1 MRTQH
6 TLKNVLFGLITL
18 IASTLASATPMLQL
32 GIAGGTYNAAT
43 QTIVSSGPVFSLYA
57 FLTPGNNSNTLADT
71 YYLSMAL
78 SPQVSVT
85 TNLGSFSVNGNTI
98 NATSDMFYGTPPL
111 DSTLF
116 SDPGD
121 LSSHGMFPTYF
132 TQTGFMFNGA
142 NQSAIFNTQDNP
154 SFGPQTGSGMY
165 FQQFNIDV
173 SGLTNGYSVH
183 FDLYNTR
190 LCTGRNCTPG
200 DVDVGQFAPFSH
212 DAESITN
219 VPEPNTL
226 MLLGLGLLGMGLARK
241 RAK

>member
-1 MRTQH
+1 MRAQH
-6 TLKNVLFGLITL
+6 TLKTIFCGLIAL

-32 GIAGGTYNAAT
+32 GIAGGTYNTAT

-78 SPQVSVT
+78 SPQVSAT
-85 TNLGSFSVNGNTI
+85 TNLGSFTVNGNTI
-98 NATSDMFYGTPPL
+98 NATSDMVYGTPPL

-132 TQTGFMFNGA
+132 TQMGFMFNST
-142 NQSAIFNTQDNP
+142 NQSGIFNTQDNP
-154 SFGPQTGSGMY
+154 SFGPQSGSGMY
-165 FQQFNIDV
+165 FQRFDINV
-173 SGLTNGYSVH
+173 SGLTNGFAVH

-190 LCTGRNCTPG
+190 LCTRRNCTPG
-200 DVDVGQFAPFSH
+200 DIDVDQFAPFSH

-226 MLLGLGLLGMGLARK
+226 ILLGLGLLGLGLARK